1 MIIKNVETGANITL
15 KKKEVK
21 AVRRLAEKLK
31 TVEKFADFDFSILD
45 AMLENAKANG
55 LTTIFIPSEA
65 LDKLMESVDTNLLDK
80 LDDIIGRNTSINP
93 TTVLKALNSDDVVKT
108 SPKLSDEKKED
119 EHKED
124 AKPAN
129 NLLPF
134 MRNRGAQLT
143 PEQIK
148 EQNEKYTV
156 LHIDAD
162 INSPGFEDL
171 HDPRLGLL
179 CVVYRYSKDL
189 ADGVA
194 VNASFRW
201 NKSVEFTDDML
212 SELTEYVHNACKKYG
227 KPIDGS
233 SAIINIIPGVF
244 TTAAVTREYA
254 FSQL

>member
-65 LDKLMESVDTNLLDK
+65 LEKLMESVDTNLLDK

-108 SPKLSDEKKED
+108 SSKLSDEKKED

-124 AKPAN
+124 VKPADN
-129 NLLPF
+129 MLPF
-134 MRNRGAQLT
+134 MQRRGAQLT

-148 EQNEKYTV
+148 EQNEKYMV
-156 LHIDAD
+156 LHINAD

-171 HDPRLGLL
+171 HDPRLGTLH
-179 CVVYRYSKDL
+179 VVYRYSKDV

-194 VNASFRW
+194 IAASFLRD
-201 NKSVEFTDDML
+201 KSVEFTDDML

-227 KPIDGS
+227 KPIDGQYCVS
-233 SAIINIIPGVF
+233 NVIPGLQ
-244 TTAAVTREYA
+244 TGYAVTREYA

>member
-65 LDKLMESVDTNLLDK
+65 LEKLMESVDTNLLDK

-119 EHKED
+119 EHKLD
-124 AKPAN
+124 VKPAN
-129 NLLPF
+129 NWAPF

-148 EQNEKYTV
+148 EQNEKYMV
-156 LHIDAD
+156 VEICSK
-162 INSPGFEDL
+162 INTPNFKDYFGSQY
-171 HDPRLGLL
+171 GLL
-179 CVVYRYSKDL
+179 SIVYRYSKDA

-194 VNASFRW
+194 IAASFLRD
-201 NKSVEFTDDML
+201 KSVEFTDDML

-227 KPIDGS
+227 KPIDGQRHILS
-233 SAIINIIPGVF
+233 VIPGLHIGH
-244 TTAAVTREYA
+244 AVTREYA